1 MNMFLSAALFVN
13 IFLSPFLVVVA
24 SDKDATAV
32 YVSSSNVIDRR
43 LGTTS
48 FLSDNSAKKSVTTR
62 MLHSLKGTKDFTP
75 LDDKQQT
82 SQKVSLLPYHKEEQ
96 NPSFL

>member
-1 MNMFLSAALFVN
+1 MNKFLSAALFVN
-13 IFLSPFLVVVA
+13 VFLSPFLVVA

-32 YVSSSNVIDRR
+32 YVSSSDVIDRG

-75 LDDKQQT
+75 LDDKKQT
-82 SQKVSLLPYHKEEQ
+82 SQKVSLLGVC
-96 NPSFL
+96 NLC

>member
-1 MNMFLSAALFVN
+1 MNKFLSAALFVN
-13 IFLSPFLVVVA
+13 VFLSPFLVVA

-32 YVSSSNVIDRR
+32 YVSSSDVIDRG

-48 FLSDNSAKKSVTTR
+48 FLSDNSAKKSVVTTR
-62 MLHSLKGTKDFTP
+62 MLHSLKGTKAFTH

-82 SQKVSLLPYHKEEQ
+82 SQKVSLLGVR
-96 NPSFL
+96 NLC